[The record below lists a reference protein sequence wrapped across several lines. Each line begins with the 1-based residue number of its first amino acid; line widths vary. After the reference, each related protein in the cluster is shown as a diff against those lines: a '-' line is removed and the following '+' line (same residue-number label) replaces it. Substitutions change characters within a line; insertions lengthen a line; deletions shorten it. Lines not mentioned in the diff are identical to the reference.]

1 LKREAKV
8 AGAGY
13 SQAGTR
19 KSASRDVTL
28 PASVCGTAPKKLG
41 VGQRAGRQQAF
52 PANGRLHVNVTDVP
66 FAHRV
71 HTPVRTRLD
80 EARRERR
87 ECGSV
92 TGESYTGE
100 ALRDALQAGTL
111 TKPPGLVIV
120 GMVKPSATRLRSGS
134 PVVVAMIETAEQV
147 GSRPCDDHSH
157 PVFRITLT
165 EPADHQARVLA
176 ALLGST
182 QRSWERP
189 GFTGIG
195 DAGARLMGSISQQRE
210 TGPTFP
216 PAQTCDDFCQYLS
229 TACLWYNLPL
239 CRLVYLLCS
248 AGCTIFGSASQR

>member
-1 LKREAKV
+1 
-8 AGAGY
+8 
-13 SQAGTR
+13 
-19 KSASRDVTL
+19 
-28 PASVCGTAPKKLG
+28 
-41 VGQRAGRQQAF
+41 
-52 PANGRLHVNVTDVP
+52 
-66 FAHRV
+66 
-71 HTPVRTRLD
+71 
-80 EARRERR
+80 
-87 ECGSV
+87 
-92 TGESYTGE
+92 
-100 ALRDALQAGTL
+100 LRDALQAGTL

-120 GMVKPSATRLRSGS
+120 GMVKPSDDQASIGFTGSGCDAWVDV
-134 PVVVAMIETAEQV
+134 PVAMIETAEQV

-182 QRSWERP
+182 QRGWERP

-195 DAGARLMGSISQQRE
+195 DAGARLMGSISRQRE

-229 TACLWYNLPL
+229 TACLWYDLPF